1 MCIISN
7 GLRNN
12 GSIPSPNLHDARLQE
27 EYIKKLAKDR
37 AAETD
42 HLRRFLDK
50 TKDSIEITSIN
61 GEFYNLV
68 EIRQTVNEYYYKF
81 VPNFGKEI
89 IYSSKVPI
97 PGYQIGKSY
106 ILGFFPK

>member
-1 MCIISN
+1 MVLEIMVLYQAQICMMQGCKKNISKN
-7 GLRNN
+7 
-12 GSIPSPNLHDARLQE
+12 
-27 EYIKKLAKDR
+27 
-37 AAETD
+37 
-42 HLRRFLDK
+42 LRRFLDK